1 MGHRLLQ
8 NRSRGAA
15 FLCYHSVHDDGPRWL
30 SVAPSLFE
38 RQLET
43 LRGAGWRSGTET
55 DLEAVA
61 AGTSEGDPTAFLT
74 FDDGYADNYTT
85 AFPLLREREMAAM
98 FFLLPSHLDGGPFEW
113 PEVAED
119 QRRHP
124 DTMRSLTWHQ
134 VEEMAEAGMTFG
146 SHTITH
152 RHLPE
157 LGDEE
162 LREELLDS
170 RRTIAERLGRCELLA
185 YPFGHWDARVAAA
198 AKATGYSF
206 AFTLPRAHQAETT
219 PWSIPR
225 ISVDYRDDE
234 RRFATKLR
242 PLARRLYL
250 SRAKAMLRGGE

>member
-1 MGHRLLQ
+1 MGHRLLR

-15 FLCYHSVHDDGPRWL
+15 FFCYHSIHDDGPRWL

-38 RQLET
+38 QQLAT
-43 LRGAGWRSGTET
+43 LRREGWRSGAAA

-61 AGTSEGDPTAFLT
+61 AGSPRGGPTAFLT

-85 AFPLLREREMAAM
+85 AFPLLREQGQTAI
-98 FFLLPSHLDGGPFEW
+98 FFLLPSHLDGGAFDW

-124 DTMRSLTWHQ
+124 ATMRSLTWAQ

-146 SHTITH
+146 SHSITH
-152 RHLPE
+152 SHLPE

-162 LREELLDS
+162 LSQELLDS
-170 RRTIAERLGRCELLA
+170 RRAIAERLGSCTMLA

-198 AKATGYSF
+198 AKAAGYSF
-206 AFTLPRAHQAETT
+206 AFTLPRAHQSGTT

-225 ISVDYRDDE
+225 ISVDYRDDG
-234 RRFATKLR
+234 RRFGMKLR

-250 SRAKAMLRGGE
+250 SRGKAMLRGAE